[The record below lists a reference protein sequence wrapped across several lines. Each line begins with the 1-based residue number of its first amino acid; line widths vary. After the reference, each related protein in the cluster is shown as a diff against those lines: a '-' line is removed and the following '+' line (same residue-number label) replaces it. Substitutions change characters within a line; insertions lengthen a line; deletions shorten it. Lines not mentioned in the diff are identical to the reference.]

1 MSRENKIQLFQKQS
15 VRTHWDDEQE
25 KWYFSV
31 IDVVGILSES
41 IDPQA
46 YWRKLKQ
53 RLKKE
58 GNESVTNCHALKM
71 VAKDGKMRM
80 TDVANTETLLR
91 LIQSVPSPKAEA
103 STTEISR
110 EKKPQGLDENK
121 DIARKGGGAAK
132 KARVEIEKQTG
143 KSIITSKN
151 AGNLL
156 SKSKGKV
163 IGDE

>member
-15 VRTHWDDEQE
+15 VRTHWDEEQE

-41 IDPQA
+41 VNPQA

-71 VAKDGKMRM
+71 VAQDGKMRM

-91 LIQSVPSPKAEA
+91 QIQTVS
-103 STTEISR
+103 
-110 EKKPQGLDENK
+110 
-121 DIARKGGGAAK
+121 
-132 KARVEIEKQTG
+132 G
-143 KSIITSKN
+143 K
-151 AGNLL
+151 
-156 SKSKGKV
+156 
-163 IGDE
+163 